1 MPQWFTEFLDKL
13 KEKLFEM
20 SSVVPNIITALLIF
34 LVGLIIARVVRRVI
48 RKMLAKTGIDKL
60 ADRLNDIDMMSS
72 SNIKIVPS
80 TLFSQIIYYILVLVS
95 LMAAVEALGME
106 AVSDLMTNIINYL
119 PKALSAFIVLIIGLL
134 VADFIKKIVL
144 TTCESLGIPAAKLIA
159 NVVFYFLFLNVALIT
174 LKQAEL
180 QTAFMENNIS
190 IVLGGVIFAFAI
202 GYGLASKSLMANMLS
217 SFYNKDKIKVGD
229 EISIEGQRGTVTV
242 IDSTTVTM
250 QSNEGEVVVPLSKFS
265 GETYVIHKRGIEP
278 SLADVLEP
286 QGDDG
291 D

>member
-1 MPQWFTEFLDKL
+1 MPAWLVEFIEKL

-20 SSVVPNIITALLIF
+20 SAVVPNIITALLIF
-34 LVGLIIARVVRRVI
+34 LVGLIIARIIRRLI

-80 TLFSQIIYYILVLVS
+80 VLFSQIIYYILLLVS

-119 PKALSAFIVLIIGLL
+119 PKALSAFIVLIIGLM
-134 VADFIKKIVL
+134 VSDFIKKIVL
-144 TTCESLGIPAAKLIA
+144 TTCESLGIPAAKFIA

-190 IVLGGVIFAFAI
+190 IVLGGVILAFAI
-202 GYGLASKSLMANMLS
+202 GYGLASRSLMANMLS
-217 SFYNKDKIKVGD
+217 SFYNKDKISIGD
-229 EISIEGQRGTVTV
+229 DITIEGRRGKISV
-242 IDSTTVTM
+242 IDSTTVTLTG
-250 QSNEGEVVVPLSKFS
+250 EDGEVVIPLSKFS
-265 GETYVIHKRGIEP
+265 AETYVVHERATSP
-278 SLADVLEP
+278 SLKNVLTKDEEE
-286 QGDDG
+286 
-291 D
+291 